1 MYLGIAMKK
10 REKDYIVYYLDQLSL
25 KLKNNILEMQQGLN
39 HIAEISKNINKEI
52 PTPEK
57 IIIYEPLSTDK
68 LAEKPP
74 ECLLRIKEVCL
85 LIGISRTT
93 LYHMIR
99 EEIFPKPLDLG
110 SRCKAWQKQTVLNWI
125 ASLNSECS

>member
-1 MYLGIAMKK
+1 MKN
-10 REKDYIVYYLDQLSL
+10 REKDYILYYLDQLSL

-39 HIAEISKNINKEI
+39 HIAEISKNISKEI
-52 PTPEK
+52 PPAKT
-57 IIIYEPLSTDK
+57 IIYEPLSTDK
-68 LAEKPP
+68 LAEKPA
-74 ECLLRIKEVCL
+74 ECLIRIKEVCL

-99 EEIFPKPLDLG
+99 EGIFPKPLDLG

-125 ASLNSECS
+125 AALNSE